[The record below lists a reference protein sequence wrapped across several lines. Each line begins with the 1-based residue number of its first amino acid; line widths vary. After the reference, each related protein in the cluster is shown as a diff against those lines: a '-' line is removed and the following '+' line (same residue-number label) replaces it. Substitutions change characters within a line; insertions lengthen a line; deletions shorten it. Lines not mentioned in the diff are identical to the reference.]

1 MKMKNLF
8 KDKGRV
14 ITAAVTVLI
23 LLAAAFWGYMTISR
37 IAGNPLPTV
46 FGWGNATVLSGSME
60 PTLPVG
66 SLLIIQKQDN
76 YTPGDI
82 VIYQDDDGSLI
93 THRLVSLTGSK
104 AVTKGDANNTEDT
117 PFSPTQIKGKV
128 QAVLPGVGS
137 FLYWLRTPPGIC
149 SVLLALGILIFL
161 PGYLIRKVGKAHDRV

>member
-1 MKMKNLF
+1 MKNLF
-8 KDKGRV
+8 KDKSRV

-23 LLAAAFWGYMTISR
+23 LLAAVLWGYMTISR

-66 SLLIIQKQDN
+66 SLLITQKQDS

-93 THRLVSLTGSK
+93 THRLVSVTDK
-104 AVTKGDANNTEDT
+104 EAVTKGDANNTEDA
-117 PFSPTQIKGKV
+117 PFSPEQIRGKV
-128 QAVLPGVGS
+128 QTVLPGVGS

-149 SVLLALGILIFL
+149 TILLAVGVFILL
-161 PGYLIRKVGKAHDRV
+161 PGYLIRKVGKTHDRVQ